1 VVNTKNRFMANAKTA
16 HDLERF
22 LVKTDIF
29 VSVTYNEVL
38 NAVIIYI
45 EESKDVFKFISMV
58 YFSGK
63 LSRLDYY

>member
-58 YFSGK
+58 
-63 LSRLDYY
+63 